1 MPSPERWNPGA
12 LRRRFTR
19 GRAQPR
25 GVVWFGARSFWGHM
39 RHFIA
44 SAIATEDV
52 DSRDWMSADPPL
64 LLASRVAERLGGAP
78 GQRSVTESLGRDLWL
93 DYVADTGD
101 DVSVSRA
108 VAGLVF
114 REYVLPDPAKERATL
129 RAPRGDILLF
139 GGDTAYPVATADE
152 ITARVIEPFNQVLE
166 QRDDG
171 RRRVLLGIP
180 GNHDWYDGLDG
191 FGRMFRR
198 HLVDGEERPESGRI
212 TRTLIDRYTNFAR
225 EFVLGGQ
232 IDKPKTLDLTGYA
245 PVQSASYFALPIA
258 PGIGMLAVDRQLKN
272 IDSRQQH
279 FFVSWL
285 NQNLAMSPW
294 VVLPDPAYRFGG
306 HSVTGSAMVE
316 SLGLNLTA
324 RPHFVLSGD
333 VHQYRREVE
342 GPSQFVTAGGG
353 GAFLH
358 PAPLRRK
365 GLRPAAVEFPDAPQ
379 CRRLLWQ
386 VPWKV
391 MFGRSGFLPH
401 YVMLLMFVPA
411 VSVGLR
417 MYERT
422 GVMVSAPLA
431 ITLIVTIVYALIG
444 GIRRGQRITLLYAL
458 VAAMMTAAVPIA
470 SSWLLDH
477 LLGDAGVQLA
487 PLLLAGISLVAGVL
501 GGTFI
506 FGAYL
511 ALLTAL
517 GLENTQAFT
526 ALDHPGFK
534 HFVRLRVHADGSA
547 VDGWVVGMV
556 DPLGSDAKPV
566 LVDSFTWKARS

>member
-1 MPSPERWNPGA
+1 MQSPERWKPGA
-12 LRRRFTR
+12 TRGRFTR
-19 GRAQPR
+19 GRARPR

-52 DSRDWMSADPPL
+52 DSRDWMSADPPSVL
-64 LLASRVAERLGGAP
+64 VSRIAERLGGAP
-78 GQRSVTESLGRDLWL
+78 GQRSVTESVGRDVWI

-108 VAGLVF
+108 VAGIVF
-114 REYVLPDPAKERATL
+114 REYDLPDPAEDGALIHT
-129 RAPRGDILLF
+129 PRGDILLF

-152 ITARVIEPFNQVLE
+152 ITARVIEPFNQVLAE
-166 QRDDG
+166 RDDG
-171 RRRVLLGIP
+171 RARVLLGIP

-191 FGRMFRR
+191 FGRLFRR
-198 HLVDGEERPESGRI
+198 HLVARVERPSGGRI
-212 TRTLIDRYTNFAR
+212 SRTLIDRYADFAR

-232 IDKPKTLDLTGYA
+232 IDKPRTLDLTGYQ
-245 PVQSASYFALPIA
+245 PVQSASYFALPVA

-279 FFVSWL
+279 FFVGWL

-316 SLGLNLTA
+316 SLGLSLTG

-333 VHQYRREVE
+333 VHHYRREVE

-358 PAPLRRK
+358 PAPLKRK
-365 GLRPAAVEFPDAPQ
+365 GLRPAEVEFPDARQ

-401 YVMLLMFVPA
+401 YAMLLLFVPA
-411 VSVGLR
+411 VRVGLR
-417 MYERT
+417 IYERT
-422 GVMVSAPLA
+422 GVMVTAPIA
-431 ITLIVTIVYALIG
+431 ITLVVTIVYALIG

-458 VAAMMTAAVPIA
+458 VAALLTAAVPIA
-470 SSWLLDH
+470 FSWLLDH
-477 LLGDAGVQLA
+477 ALHLLGLHAA
-487 PLLLAGISLVAGVL
+487 PLLLAAISLAVGVL
-501 GGTFI
+501 AGTFI

-534 HFVRLRVHADGSA
+534 HFVRLRVRADGSA
-547 VDGWVVGMV
+547 VDGWVVGLV
-556 DPLGSDAKPV
+556 DPLGSDARPV
-566 LVDSFTWKARS
+566 LVDTFTWKAR

>member
-1 MPSPERWNPGA
+1 M
-12 LRRRFTR
+12 
-19 GRAQPR
+19 
-25 GVVWFGARSFWGHM
+25 VWFGARSFWGHI
-39 RHFIA
+39 RHFVA

-52 DSRDWMSADPPL
+52 DSRDWMSADPPPVL
-64 LLASRVAERLGGAP
+64 VGRIAERLGGAP
-78 GQRSVTESLGRDLWL
+78 GQRSVTESLARDLWI
-93 DYVADTGD
+93 DYLADTGD

-114 REYVLPDPAKERATL
+114 RDYQLPDPSRDGQLLTT
-129 RAPRGDILLF
+129 PRGDILLF

-152 ITARVIEPFNQVLE
+152 ITARVIEPFNQVLAE
-166 QRDDG
+166 RDDG
-171 RRRVLLGIP
+171 RARVLLDIP

-198 HLVDGEERPESGRI
+198 HLVDGGEQPSGGRNS
-212 TRTLIDRYTNFAR
+212 RTLIDRYTDFAR

-232 IDKPKTLDLTGYA
+232 IDKPKTLDLTGYE

-258 PGIGMLAVDRQLKN
+258 PGIGVLAVDRQLKN

-279 FFVSWL
+279 FFVNWL
-285 NQNLAMSPW
+285 NQNPGMSPW

-306 HSVTGSAMVE
+306 HSVTGSAMVQ
-316 SLGLNLTA
+316 SLGLGLTG

-333 VHQYRREVE
+333 VHHYRREVE

-358 PAPLRRK
+358 PAPLRRT
-365 GLRPAAVEFPDAPQ
+365 GLRPAEVEFPDAPQ
-379 CRRLLWQ
+379 CRRLLWR

-391 MFGRSGFLPH
+391 MLGRSGFLPH
-401 YVMLLMFVPA
+401 YAMLLLFVPA

-417 MYERT
+417 IYERT
-422 GVMVSAPLA
+422 GVMVSAPIA
-431 ITLIVTIVYALIG
+431 ITVIVTIVYALIG
-444 GIRRGQRITLLYAL
+444 GIRHGQRITLLYAL

-470 SSWLLDH
+470 FSLLLDH
-477 LLGDAGVQLA
+477 GLGVAHVHLA
-487 PLLLAGISLVAGVL
+487 PLLLAAISLAVGVL
-501 GGTFI
+501 GGAFI

-534 HFVRLRVHADGSA
+534 HFVRLRVRADGSA
-547 VDGWVVGMV
+547 VDGWVVGLV
-556 DPLGSDAKPV
+556 DPLGSDARPV
-566 LVDSFTWKARS
+566 LVDTFTWRAR